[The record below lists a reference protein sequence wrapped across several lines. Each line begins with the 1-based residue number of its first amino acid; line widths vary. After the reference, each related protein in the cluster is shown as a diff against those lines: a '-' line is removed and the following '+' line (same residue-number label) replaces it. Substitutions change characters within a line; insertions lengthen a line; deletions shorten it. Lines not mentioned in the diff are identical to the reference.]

1 MIHRMNRRIHI
12 IDYGMGNLKSIIN
25 SLNYL
30 GYENITVDDSEANI
44 EKSDFLILPGV
55 GAFDQAMYNLESR
68 GLIDPLSDSVIK
80 QKKPVLAICLG
91 MQLIMQS
98 SEEGEA
104 RNGLCW
110 LDGKVELLTPDN
122 NLRIPH
128 VGWNNLNIANKTYLF
143 DGMGQSPDFYF
154 VHSYHVLCDSS
165 LTLATC
171 NYGYDFNAAINHENI
186 FAFQFHPEKSQKNGL
201 KLIDNILSNTL

>member
-30 GYENITVDDSEANI
+30 GYENITVDDSETNI
-44 EKSDFLILPGV
+44 QKSDFLILPGV
-55 GAFDQAMYNLESR
+55 GAFDQAMHNLESR
-68 GLIDPLSDSVIK
+68 GLIDPLNDSVIK
-80 QKKPVLAICLG
+80 QKKPILAICLG

-98 SEEGEA
+98 SEEGET

-110 LDGKVELLTPDN
+110 LDGNVELLTPDN

-154 VHSYHVLCDSS
+154 VHSYHVLCDAS

-171 NYGYDFNAAINHENI
+171 NYGYDFNAALNYENI

>member
-1 MIHRMNRRIHI
+1 MINRMNRRIHI

-30 GYENITVDDSEANI
+30 GYENITVDDSETNI
-44 EKSDFLILPGV
+44 QKSDFLILPGV
-55 GAFDQAMYNLESR
+55 GAFAQAMLNLESR
-68 GLIDPLSDSVIK
+68 GLIDPLNDSVVK
-80 QKKPVLAICLG
+80 QQKPILAICLG

-98 SEEGEA
+98 SEEGET
-104 RNGLCW
+104 RYGLCW

-122 NLRIPH
+122 LRVPH
-128 VGWNNLNIANKTYLF
+128 VGWNNLKIVNKTYLF
-143 DGMGQSPDFYF
+143 DGMDQSPDFYF

-171 NYGYDFNAAINHENI
+171 NYGCDFNAALNHENI

-201 KLIDNILSNTL
+201 KLIDNILRNTL